1 MRMKKVLSIIVLSL
15 ISVMGFAQELD
26 CNVQINSDQIEGS
39 SKSMFNTLQ
48 QAISEFINNRRWTDM
63 TIAQQERI
71 ECNMTLIVNAVSD
84 NQLSGVLQVQSR
96 RPVYNTT
103 YTTPLLNFRDEKFT
117 FQYTEFEQLE
127 YQDNVFTSN
136 LTAMLAYYVY
146 LIIGYDMDSYAPLGG
161 TPYFQVAENIVLN
174 AQSASLEDAQA
185 AGWKSFSDNRNR
197 YALINNLMDEAFSK
211 YRSFFYAYHRLYLD
225 AMEVNVANARSK
237 IAAELPVIREANR
250 ARPSAVAI
258 TAFLDAKGD
267 ELVNIFQPAPQAE
280 RDAVHE
286 VLMDVDPTR
295 NTLYDKL
302 TQ

>member
-1 MRMKKVLSIIVLSL
+1 MKKLLSTLLLVLVSTTI
-15 ISVMGFAQELD
+15 FAQELN

-39 SKSMFNTLQ
+39 NKSIFNTLQ
-48 QAISEFINNRRWTDM
+48 QAIGEFINNRRWTDM
-63 TIAQQERI
+63 TVAQQERI
-71 ECNMTLIVNAVSD
+71 ECNMTLIVNAVTD
-84 NQLSGVLQVQSR
+84 NQISGVLQVQSR
-96 RPVYNTT
+96 RPVYNTS

-127 YQDNVFTSN
+127 YQENVFTTN
-136 LTAMLAYYVY
+136 LTSMLAYYVY
-146 LIIGYDMDSYAPLGG
+146 LIIGYDMDSYSPLGG

-174 AQSASLEDAQA
+174 AQSASLEDAEA

-211 YRSFFYAYHRLYLD
+211 YRQFFYAYHRLYLD
-225 AMEVNVANARSK
+225 AMEVNVSNARSK
-237 IAAELPVIREANR
+237 IMAELPVIREANR

-280 RDAVHE
+280 REAVHE

>member
-1 MRMKKVLSIIVLSL
+1 MKKLLSTLLLVL
-15 ISVMGFAQELD
+15 ISTTVFAQELN

-39 SKSMFNTLQ
+39 NKSIFNTLQ
-48 QAISEFINNRRWTDM
+48 QAIGEFINNRRWTDM
-63 TIAQQERI
+63 TVAQQERI
-71 ECNMTLIVNAVSD
+71 ECNMTLIVNAVTD
-84 NQLSGVLQVQSR
+84 NQISGVLQVQSR
-96 RPVYNTT
+96 RPVYNTS

-127 YQDNVFTSN
+127 YQENVFTTN
-136 LTAMLAYYVY
+136 LTSMLAYYVY
-146 LIIGYDMDSYAPLGG
+146 LIIGYDMDSYSPLGG

-174 AQSASLEDAQA
+174 AQSASLEDAEA

-211 YRSFFYAYHRLYLD
+211 YRQFFYAYHRLYLD
-225 AMEVNVANARSK
+225 AMEVNVSNARSK
-237 IAAELPVIREANR
+237 IMAELPVIREANR

-280 RDAVHE
+280 REAVHE

>member
-1 MRMKKVLSIIVLSL
+1 MKKLLSTLLLVLVSTTV
-15 ISVMGFAQELD
+15 FAQELN

-39 SKSMFNTLQ
+39 NKSIFNTLQ
-48 QAISEFINNRRWTDM
+48 QAIGEFINNRRWTDM
-63 TIAQQERI
+63 TVAQQERI
-71 ECNMTLIVNAVSD
+71 ECNMTLIVNAVTD
-84 NQLSGVLQVQSR
+84 NQISGVLQVQSR
-96 RPVYNTT
+96 RPVYNTS

-127 YQDNVFTSN
+127 YQENVFTTN
-136 LTAMLAYYVY
+136 LTSMLAYYVY
-146 LIIGYDMDSYAPLGG
+146 LIIGYDMDSYSTLGG

-174 AQSASLEDAQA
+174 AQSASLEDAEA

-211 YRSFFYAYHRLYLD
+211 YRQFFYAYHRLYLD
-225 AMEVNVANARSK
+225 AMEVNVSNARSK
-237 IAAELPVIREANR
+237 IMAELPVIREANR

-280 RDAVHE
+280 REAVHE

>member
-1 MRMKKVLSIIVLSL
+1 MKKLLSTLLLVWVSTT
-15 ISVMGFAQELD
+15 VFAQELN

-39 SKSMFNTLQ
+39 NKSIFNTLQ
-48 QAISEFINNRRWTDM
+48 QAIGEFINNRRWTDM
-63 TIAQQERI
+63 TVAQQERI
-71 ECNMTLIVNAVSD
+71 ECNMTLIVNAVTD
-84 NQLSGVLQVQSR
+84 NQISGVLQVQSR
-96 RPVYNTT
+96 RPVYNTS

-127 YQDNVFTSN
+127 YQENVFTTN
-136 LTAMLAYYVY
+136 LTSMLAYYVY
-146 LIIGYDMDSYAPLGG
+146 LIIGYDMDSYSPLGG

-174 AQSASLEDAQA
+174 AQSASLEDAEA

-211 YRSFFYAYHRLYLD
+211 YRQFFYAYHRLYLD
-225 AMEVNVANARSK
+225 AMEVNVSNARSK
-237 IAAELPVIREANR
+237 IMAELPVIREANR

-280 RDAVHE
+280 REAVHE

>member
-1 MRMKKVLSIIVLSL
+1 MKKLLSTLLLVLVSTTV
-15 ISVMGFAQELD
+15 FAQELN

-39 SKSMFNTLQ
+39 NKSIFNTLQ
-48 QAISEFINNRRWTDM
+48 QAIGEFINNRRWTDM
-63 TIAQQERI
+63 TVAQQERI
-71 ECNMTLIVNAVSD
+71 ECNMTLIVNAVTD
-84 NQLSGVLQVQSR
+84 NQISGVLQVQSR
-96 RPVYNTT
+96 RPVYNTS

-127 YQDNVFTSN
+127 YQENVFTTN
-136 LTAMLAYYVY
+136 LTSMLAYYVY
-146 LIIGYDMDSYAPLGG
+146 LIIGYDMDSYSPLGG

-174 AQSASLEDAQA
+174 AQSASLEDAEA

-211 YRSFFYAYHRLYLD
+211 YRQFFYAYHRLYLD
-225 AMEVNVANARSK
+225 AMEVNVSNARSK
-237 IAAELPVIREANR
+237 IMAELPVIREANR

-280 RDAVHE
+280 REAVHE

>member
-1 MRMKKVLSIIVLSL
+1 MKKLLSTLLLVWVSTA
-15 ISVMGFAQELD
+15 VFAQELN

-39 SKSMFNTLQ
+39 NKSIFNTLQ
-48 QAISEFINNRRWTDM
+48 QAIGEFINNRRWTDM
-63 TIAQQERI
+63 TVAQQERI
-71 ECNMTLIVNAVSD
+71 ECNMTLIVNAVTD
-84 NQLSGVLQVQSR
+84 NQISGVLQVQSR
-96 RPVYNTT
+96 RPVYNTS

-127 YQDNVFTSN
+127 YQENVFTTN
-136 LTAMLAYYVY
+136 LTSMLAYYVY
-146 LIIGYDMDSYAPLGG
+146 LIIGYDMDSYSPLGG

-174 AQSASLEDAQA
+174 AQSASLEDAEA

-211 YRSFFYAYHRLYLD
+211 YRQFFYAYHRLYLD
-225 AMEVNVANARSK
+225 AMEVNVSNARSK
-237 IAAELPVIREANR
+237 IMAELPVIREANR

-280 RDAVHE
+280 REAVHE

>member
-1 MRMKKVLSIIVLSL
+1 MKKSIISILLSFVCA
-15 ISVMGFAQELD
+15 IGFAQELN
-26 CNVQINSDQIEGS
+26 CNVQVNSDQIEGS
-39 SKSMFNTLQ
+39 NKSMFTSLQ
-48 QAISEFINNRRWTDM
+48 QAMSDFLNNRRWTDM
-63 TIAQQERI
+63 TFAQQERI
-71 ECNMTLIVNAVSD
+71 DCNMTLIVNSVTE

-96 RPVYNTT
+96 RPVFNTS

-136 LTAMLAYYVY
+136 LTAMLAYYAY

-161 TPYFQVAENIVLN
+161 TPYFQTAENIVLA
-174 AQSASLEDAQA
+174 AQSASLEEAEA
-185 AGWKSFSDNRNR
+185 AGWKSFSDNKNR
-197 YALINNLMDEAFSK
+197 YALINNLMDEAFNK
-211 YRSFFYAYHRLYLD
+211 YRAFFYAYHRLYLD
-225 AMEVNVANARSK
+225 AMEVNVANARAK

-250 ARPSAVAI
+250 ARPSALAI

-267 ELVNIFQPAPQAE
+267 ELVNIFQPATQSE
-280 RDAVHE
+280 REAVHG

-302 TQ
+302 MQ